1 MTTISLKSIITAQLK
16 ARKKTKEDLAAYLG
30 MTRVNLQKQLNRN
43 RLAFEYLEK
52 TAEFL
57 QVPLPE
63 LLVPLYYT
71 ESEAKAIGSILHYV
85 REKTE
90 ELQGLQG

>member
-1 MTTISLKSIITAQLK
+1 MTTISLQSIISAQLK
-16 ARKKTKEDLAAYLG
+16 ARKKKKEDLAVYLG
-30 MTRVNLQKQLNRN
+30 MTRVNLQKQLNHN
-43 RLAFEYLEK
+43 RLAYEYLEK

-71 ESEAKAIGSILHYV
+71 ESEAKVIGSILQHV
-85 REKTE
+85 REKTK
-90 ELQGLQG
+90 ELRGLQG